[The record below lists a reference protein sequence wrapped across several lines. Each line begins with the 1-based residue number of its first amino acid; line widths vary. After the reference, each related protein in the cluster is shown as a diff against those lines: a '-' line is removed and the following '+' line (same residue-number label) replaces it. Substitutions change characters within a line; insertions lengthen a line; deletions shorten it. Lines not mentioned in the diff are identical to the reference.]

1 MENHNEIPFEENIS
15 KLPPLSVSLWNTL
28 GKSKGRIKNCYT
40 CDIIPLDKK
49 DCYTWYKNIPSE
61 NIFDDI
67 DNLVLVCECC
77 KNDMLKKKKYA
88 DFYKKRYCKKK
99 KIEDEYSYL
108 DEIDNWDVKFGTEKS
123 TICEICNTTVLY
135 KNKSNYT
142 YIKYENE
149 DLLKIQC
156 INCFLE
162 KIREPDPNE
171 LIFQEEYNLMLSKN
185 KEYIPSNIVNINDI
199 DECIY
204 KTPSRFYLWELFTQ
218 EKRKK
223 ICPICDKKLS
233 RRYSFSWYY
242 KLPKEGGSQDLN
254 NFTLVCIDCN
264 DHLYTKKKGIESYKK
279 YVSNKN
285 NKL

>member
-61 NIFDDI
+61 NNFDDI

-156 INCFLE
+156 YSCFLE
-162 KIREPDPNE
+162 KIKEPNHND
-171 LIFQEEYNLMLSKN
+171 LIPSEYD
-185 KEYIPSNIVNINDI
+185 EYIPNNILDINDI
-199 DECIY
+199 EECTD
-204 KTPSRFYLWELFTQ
+204 KMPGRFYLWKLFTQ

-223 ICPICDKKLS
+223 ECKICIKKLIKK
-233 RRYSFSWYY
+233 YSYVWYY
-242 KLPKEGGSQDLN
+242 KLPKEGGSQDLY
-254 NFTLVCIDCN
+254 NFTLVCDKCQYK
-264 DHLYTKKKGIESYKK
+264 LYIKKKGVESYKK
-279 YVSNKN
+279 YVSTKN